1 MKTEESGLKDP
12 PLFIRRCLYDCTD
25 FEDQMVMSMK
35 RKLDRL
41 ILTKDRSLS
50 LLVKGSS
57 STDQPVIEGLN
68 LLLE

>member
-1 MKTEESGLKDP
+1 
-12 PLFIRRCLYDCTD
+12 
-25 FEDQMVMSMK
+25 MVMSMK

-57 STDQPVIEGLN
+57 SMDQPVIEGLN
-68 LLLE
+68 LLLELSELVFGRLSRFVLLLNDGF